1 MKKAG
6 FLIVISVVF
15 AIVSFECN
23 AALPGSKKQEI
34 KAGGKIDYPEAVK
47 TVIDNKCFGCH
58 NPDSRSEKGK
68 EKLNWTTL
76 PGLDKAAQVSKLD
89 KVIEVLEKGT
99 MPPKQMVERKPEA
112 KISDAES
119 KLLKEWAK
127 AASDE
132 LLK

>member
-1 MKKAG
+1 MKRAG
-6 FLIVISVVF
+6 FFIVISVAV
-15 AIVSFECN
+15 ATISFECN
-23 AALPGSKKQEI
+23 ALPGPKKQEV
-34 KAGGKIDYPEAVK
+34 KAGSKIDYPEVVK
-47 TVIDNKCFGCH
+47 KVIDNKCYGCH
-58 NPDSRSEKGK
+58 NSDSRSEKGK

-127 AASDE
+127 ATSDE